1 MRRARLTRPWAGT
14 TIALLAAVVA
24 LGVPIPASAHVVI
37 QGGGDAGFVAK
48 VEECLDKI
56 AASGGQA
63 ATNLTNLINS
73 GNVHTIKKGSGFGSN
88 TPSNGANAAN
98 GTGTG
103 STTSWDPSCTD
114 NFTGDTTKNDPCAN
128 LAHELSHAA
137 DADKGIR
144 DPSPGQNDIKK
155 NEIKA
160 CGVENEYRAN
170 QNPPLPKRNK
180 YGGKDL
186 P

>member
-1 MRRARLTRPWAGT
+1 MRRARLTRLRVGT
-14 TIALLAAVVA
+14 TIALLAVVVA
-24 LGVPIPASAHVVI
+24 LGVANPASAHVVI
-37 QGGGDAGFVAK
+37 QGDAAFVAK
-48 VEECLDKI
+48 VEACLDKI

-73 GNVHTIKKGSGFGSN
+73 SNVHTIKQESGFGSN
-88 TPSNGANAAN
+88 TPSNGANAMN

-103 STTSWDPSCTD
+103 STTGWDPSCTG
-114 NFTGDTTKNDPCAN
+114 NFIGDTTKNDPCAN

-137 DADKGIR
+137 DADSGTR
-144 DPSPGQNDIKK
+144 DPSPGANDIPK

-160 CGVENEYRAN
+160 CKVENEYRAN
-170 QNPPLPKRNK
+170 QKPPLPKRNK
-180 YGGKDL
+180 YGGKNL